1 MNRINWQNL
10 PPDPEG
16 WSFGDTKKA
25 YRQIWNQLDECKR
38 MRHAVDAT
46 LRARSVEVRGTKED
60 LRRAK
65 GQIVTLTKKEHQKSK
80 EKSAAAYAT
89 TAATMLII
97 GYQVV
102 EVFGGWGRWAPVF
115 EHEATIGVLQ
125 VCIGS
130 VLAFAMRP
138 LQH

>member
-1 MNRINWQNL
+1 MNRINWNNL
-10 PPDPEG
+10 PPDPQG
-16 WSFGDTKKA
+16 WSFSDTKRA
-25 YRQIWNQLDECKR
+25 YRQLWSQLEECKR
-38 MRHAVDAT
+38 QRQAVSSVS
-46 LRARSVEVRGTKED
+46 RANRKDLVESRQD
-60 LRRAK
+60 LRKAK
-65 GQIVTLTKKEHQKSK
+65 GQIVTLTKKEHAKSK

-125 VCIGS
+125 VMIGS
-130 VLAFAMRP
+130 ILAFAMRP
-138 LQH
+138 LH